1 MKVVSSSPGAEIAPS
16 LARMALGFAIRKRA
30 LAKHSN
36 LEITMADRTGVV
48 LVTGASSGI
57 GRACVSHFLK
67 AGFAVCGVDITP
79 RSGST
84 PVWADKSR
92 YVEFVADISDP
103 AQCNAAVA
111 AATGA
116 FGALDGL
123 AHLAAIHS
131 MKTWSELS
139 AADFEEILSVNVTGS
154 FLISQAAAQ
163 YMEKHGGG
171 AIVLTT
177 SSVISVGGLGGNGRG
192 GPAYAASK
200 AAIIGLVRSLA
211 RSLAPHHIRVNAV
224 APGSISTPM
233 TSHYSKEALAGVSA
247 RTLAGRIG
255 EADEIAR
262 TIGFLMSKDASYI
275 FGEILNVNGGI
286 SFGL

>member
-1 MKVVSSSPGAEIAPS
+1 
-16 LARMALGFAIRKRA
+16 
-30 LAKHSN
+30 
-36 LEITMADRTGVV
+36 MADRTGVV

-57 GRACVSHFLK
+57 GEACVTHFLK
-67 AGFAVCGVDITP
+67 AGYAVCAVDLVP
-79 RSGST
+79 RSKAVPAS
-84 PVWADKSR
+84 ADGKR
-92 YVEFVADISDP
+92 YFEYNADISDA
-103 AQCNAAVA
+103 AQCRAAVA
-111 AATGA
+111 AAVAT

-139 AADFEEILSVNVTGS
+139 ASDFEKILAVNVTGS

-163 YMEKHGGG
+163 HMEKHGGG

-177 SSVISVGGLGGNGRG
+177 SSVISVGGLGGTGRG
-192 GPAYAASK
+192 GPAYATSK
-200 AAIIGLVRSLA
+200 AAIVGLMRSLA
-211 RSLAPHHIRVNAV
+211 RSLAPHNIRVNAV
-224 APGSISTPM
+224 SPGSISTPM
-233 TSHYSKEALAGVSA
+233 TAHYTKEALAGVSA

-255 EADEIAR
+255 EADEIAQ

-275 FGEILNVNGGI
+275 FGDIINVNGGA

>member
-1 MKVVSSSPGAEIAPS
+1 
-16 LARMALGFAIRKRA
+16 
-30 LAKHSN
+30 
-36 LEITMADRTGVV
+36 MADRTGVV

-57 GRACVSHFLK
+57 GQACVTQFLK
-67 AGFAVCGVDITP
+67 TGYAVCGVDIAP
-79 RSGST
+79 RSKAA
-84 PVWADKSR
+84 PPPADDKR
-92 YVEFVADISDP
+92 YFEYTGDISDA
-103 AQCNAAVA
+103 AQCRAAVA
-111 AATGA
+111 AAVA
-116 FGALDGL
+116 NFGALDGL

-131 MKTWSELS
+131 MKTWSELGAS
-139 AADFEEILSVNVTGS
+139 DFEKILAVNVTGS

-163 YMEKHGGG
+163 QMAKQGGG

-192 GPAYAASK
+192 GPAYATSK
-200 AAIIGLVRSLA
+200 AAIIGLMRSLA
-211 RSLAPHHIRVNAV
+211 RSLAPSNIRVNAV

-233 TSHYSKEALAGVSA
+233 TAHYNKEALAGVSA

-255 EADEIAR
+255 EAEEIAR

-275 FGEILNVNGGI
+275 FGEIVNVNGGA